1 MSNIER
7 KEKFQDPLV
16 TINGEPR
23 AHVDLKGLKTLW
35 FNTGTICNLTCAN
48 CYIESSPT
56 NDRLVYISHQE
67 VCQFLDEI
75 KRDNLPTTEIG
86 LTGGEP
92 FINPDIIAISKE
104 CLEREFSLLILTN
117 AMRPMIKRQREL
129 LELKEKF
136 GNQLKLRVSV
146 DHFSQKLHEEERGLK
161 SWQPMLLGLKW
172 LSDNGF
178 TIDAAGRTRWGESEK
193 ELRAGYTKLF
203 KDQNININATD
214 PGQLVLFPEMDEN
227 APVPE
232 ISTGCW
238 EKVGVSPDNMM
249 CASSRMVV
257 KSKGSKR
264 PHVQACTLL
273 AYQHEFNLGDTL
285 EAANRSVSLNHPHC
299 AKFCVLGGG
308 SCSVALY

>member
-1 MSNIER
+1 MSNLNR
-7 KEKFQDPLV
+7 KEKFHDPLV

-23 AHVDLKGLKTLW
+23 AHVELKGLKTLW

-75 KRDNLPTTEIG
+75 KRDRLPTSEIG

-92 FINPDIIAISKE
+92 FINPDIIPISKE
-104 CLEREFSLLILTN
+104 CLERGFSLLILTN
-117 AMRPMIKRQREL
+117 AMRPMMKRAAEL
-129 LELKEKF
+129 LELQKKF
-136 GNQLKLRVSV
+136 GDQLKLRVSV
-146 DHFSQKLHEEERGLK
+146 DHFSQKLHEEERGPR
-161 SWQPMLLGLKW
+161 SWEPMLLGLKW

-178 TIDAAGRTRWGESEK
+178 AVDAAGRTRWGDSET
-193 ELRAGYTKLF
+193 ELRAGYAKLF
-203 KDQNININATD
+203 KDESIKINAAD
-214 PGQLVLFPEMDEN
+214 PRELVLFPEMDEN

-238 EKVGVSPDNMM
+238 EKVGVSPDDMM
-249 CASSRMVV
+249 CATSRMVV
-257 KSKGSKR
+257 KSRGSKR
-264 PHVQACTLL
+264 AHVQACTLL
-273 AYQHEFNLGDTL
+273 AYQQEFNLGNTL
-285 EAANRSVSLNHPHC
+285 EEASQSVSLNHPHC

-308 SCSVALY
+308 SCSVGSD